1 MDVFDRLRA
10 AAASDWALYVEH
22 EFVRQL
28 QARRLPE
35 AAFRAY
41 LVQDYL
47 FLIQF
52 ARAYALAVYK
62 GSQPSR
68 YASCTSRAFRDP
80 RRGDGSPC
88 SA

>member
-47 FLIQF
+47 F
-52 ARAYALAVYK
+52 
-62 GSQPSR
+62 SS
-68 YASCTSRAFRDP
+68 SSRAPMR
-80 RRGDGSPC
+80 SP
-88 SA
+88 STKVAT